1 MLRLLLLKMARIDI
15 IAIAGT
21 SNRIQS
27 HHLHFKGHSNSNRVK
42 LKSAKQIYVTCE
54 HFSSVRRQ
62 ACKRTSSGSSR
73 DVSILAAVIHTNSH
87 IKPRPT
93 RRGFNWQPAENAKA
107 SKATEDRDSKASELF
122 DAWKRRPFAA
132 HSLALVHPSCSRG
145 QASRVRHCDH
155 ARQGRYFGWKDCE
168 VRLHSPCH
176 GHLEMA
182 SPSASLVQAAT
193 AHHQWWWTDA
203 EEDTS
208 CSSNDSFSSFDEEDD
223 EDRELARVELGVN
236 LADAFQVQTRSSSPK
251 TATTSGDRSE
261 SLHRKN
267 QSCQELSACQSPRR
281 RVFDA
286 SPHSK
291 VYVQQALAS
300 PEHEADSNETSTWD
314 DDSGCI
320 ETRLRAPMI
329 AFLYAFERLQL
340 VYS

>member
-1 MLRLLLLKMARIDI
+1 
-15 IAIAGT
+15 
-21 SNRIQS
+21 
-27 HHLHFKGHSNSNRVK
+27 
-42 LKSAKQIYVTCE
+42 
-54 HFSSVRRQ
+54 
-62 ACKRTSSGSSR
+62 
-73 DVSILAAVIHTNSH
+73 
-87 IKPRPT
+87 
-93 RRGFNWQPAENAKA
+93 
-107 SKATEDRDSKASELF
+107 
-122 DAWKRRPFAA
+122 
-132 HSLALVHPSCSRG
+132 
-145 QASRVRHCDH
+145 
-155 ARQGRYFGWKDCE
+155 
-168 VRLHSPCH
+168 
-176 GHLEMA
+176 
-182 SPSASLVQAAT
+182 
-193 AHHQWWWTDA
+193 
-203 EEDTS
+203 
-208 CSSNDSFSSFDEEDD
+208 
-223 EDRELARVELGVN
+223 VN